1 MSLTAPGPH
10 EVEDKE
16 ADNEE
21 NAIEAAID
29 RATADCKPEEPLM
42 TQLCKI
48 SAEIDRAKKKT
59 KAEKEGKTWDP
70 RVPYDVLVQEG
81 ISPNLGPRVAVSRR
95 RGGKLSVAKA
105 TVFAMIVHLIGS
117 AHGCNMRNEKV
128 QMTEKLH
135 AKENLKPERGREE
148 GSSKRSRESKKSG
161 CLAAGGPEWDI
172 SAGTAGSKEDL
183 KIGRG
188 LEAEGSKQQD
198 P

>member
-59 KAEKEGKTWDP
+59 KAKKEGQTRDP

-81 ISPNLGPRVAVSRR
+81 IRPNPGPRVAVSRR

-105 TVFAMIVHLIGS
+105 TVFAMIVHLIGA
-117 AHGCNMRNEKV
+117 AHGCNLWNEKV
-128 QMTEKLH
+128 QTMEMLH
-135 AKENLKPERGREE
+135 AKESSKPERGRGGE
-148 GSSKRSRESKKSG
+148 SSTRSRKSKKSG
-161 CLAAGGPEWDI
+161 CHAAGGPEWDI
-172 SAGTAGSKEDL
+172 SAGTSGS
-183 KIGRG
+183 
-188 LEAEGSKQQD
+188 
-198 P
+198 